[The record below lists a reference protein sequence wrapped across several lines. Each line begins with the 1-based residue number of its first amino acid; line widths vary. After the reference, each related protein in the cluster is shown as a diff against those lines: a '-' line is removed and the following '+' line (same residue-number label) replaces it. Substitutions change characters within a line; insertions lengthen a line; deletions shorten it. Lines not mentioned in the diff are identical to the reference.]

1 VPRFI
6 VPGPLTPR
14 VDAGGHYGTMGIHED
29 LMQGA
34 KLAVRGMIDLLEEEQ
49 GMTREDAYVLCSVAG
64 DLKILE
70 IVDAGV
76 YNVGF
81 TLPRSLFG

>member
-1 VPRFI
+1 MFRTA
-6 VPGPLTPR
+6 GPLLVTR
-14 VDAGGHYGTMGIHED
+14 EDDGHVGTMGIHAD
-29 LMQGA
+29 LYEGA
-34 KLAVRGMIDLLEEEQ
+34 RMAVRAMIEWLQAEHGLDPHN
-49 GMTREDAYVLCSVAG
+49 AFVVCSLAG

-81 TLPRSLFG
+81 TLPRSIFTG